1 MKLYIPKMSLD
12 QARDF
17 LGYPEWRPD
26 QRAALEAAQTGRDGI
41 ILIPTGGGKSAIF
54 QALGVMDTRLCLVIS
69 PLIALMADQVRSL
82 KERGV
87 AAELINS
94 SQGVVEKRAV
104 VQAVKDGDLDILYVS
119 PERLQSEEF
128 LEIISHREIGLLVV
142 DECHCCLQ
150 WGHDFRP
157 DYARILQF
165 RRRYADLQLL
175 AFTATA
181 TPADVKEIKTQLGI
195 ESGFEVHGSIDR
207 KNLNIRVRPVSP
219 LGRAGAIT
227 RIFDVFKE
235 VDHGTTIIY
244 AGTRKHCDQLVDLL
258 RSEYPLRNVMM
269 YHGGMNDKSRKEISA
284 KFISATSPI
293 VVATNAFGMG
303 IDRGDVRK
311 VIHFQMPGSMEA
323 YYQEIGRAG
332 RDGRDSEAVMLH
344 NVKDRWLQDY
354 FVMLAAKDEHVYK
367 DLVYEIERVKKW
379 KDVHKDSGIAHLQKK
394 GLVHA
399 LGNKTYSLAAS
410 AKETFASPAWKELI
424 TWTSG
429 YLAAQRAKIEKV
441 LSFAASSDMMTTKCR
456 RKFLLEHFGQPG
468 VSLPAKCCD
477 VCKRRG
483 L

>member
-1 MKLYIPKMSLD
+1 MKLYIPKMDLT
-12 QARDF
+12 QAREF

-26 QRAALEAAQTGRDGI
+26 QKAALEAAQTGRDGI

-82 KERGV
+82 KDRGV
-87 AAELINS
+87 SAELFNS
-94 SQGVVEKRAV
+94 SQGVREKRAV
-104 VQAVKDGDLDILYVS
+104 IEAVKAGELDILYVS

-128 LEIISHREIGLLVV
+128 LEILSYREIGLLVV

-165 RRRYADLQLL
+165 RRRYSELQLL

-181 TPADVKEIKTQLGI
+181 TPTDVKEIKQQLGI
-195 ESGFEVHGSIDR
+195 ENGFEVHGSIDR
-207 KNLNIRVRPVSP
+207 KNLNIRVQPVGQ
-219 LGRAGAIT
+219 LTRGTVAGRIM
-227 RIFDVFKE
+227 DVYKE
-235 VDHGTTIIY
+235 ISHGTTIIY
-244 AGTRKHCDQLVDLL
+244 AGTRKACDALL
-258 RSEYPLRNVMM
+258 KSCSSYYPNRNVMM
-269 YHGGMNDKSRKEISA
+269 YHGGMNDGDRKKISQRFVEIPN
-284 KFISATSPI
+284 PI
-293 VVATNAFGMG
+293 VIATNAFGMG
-303 IDRGDVRK
+303 IDRADVRK

-344 NVKDRWLQDY
+344 HYTDRRLQDY
-354 FVMLAAKDEHVYK
+354 FIMLAAKDEPVSK
-367 DLVYEIERVKKW
+367 TLVWAVEKAKVWTDL
-379 KDVHKDSGIAHLQKK
+379 HNDSGIAHLQRK
-394 GLVHA
+394 GLVEA
-399 LGNKTYSLAAS
+399 LGNKTYKLTQSS
-410 AKETFASPAWKELI
+410 NETFKSPAWKDLI
-424 TWTSG
+424 SWSSA

-441 LSFAASSDMMTTKCR
+441 LSFATSSGIVNTKCR

-468 VSLPAKCCD
+468 VSLPSKCCD

-483 L
+483 